1 MNELR
6 NFGKNDEMCEQV
18 AQSLDDFLGKHIV
31 SLAFAGKD
39 ITGMK
44 EARDVFKL
52 WLKALREE
60 LAPRKQPPEI
70 KYTQGE

>member
-1 MNELR
+1 MEELK
-6 NFGKNDEMCEQV
+6 NFGRNEEMGKQV
-18 AQSLDDFLGKHIV
+18 AQSLDDFLSKQIV

-52 WLKALREE
+52 WLKTLREE
-60 LAPRKQPPEI
+60 LAPRKQPPAI
-70 KYTQGE
+70 TYTQGE